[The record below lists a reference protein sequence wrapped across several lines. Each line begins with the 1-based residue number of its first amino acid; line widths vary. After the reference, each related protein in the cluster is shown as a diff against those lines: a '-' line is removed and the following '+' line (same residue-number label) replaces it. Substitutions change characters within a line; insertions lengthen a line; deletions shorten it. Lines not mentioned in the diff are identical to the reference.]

1 MELGQY
7 QIQIFV
13 SLVVILGAA
22 FVALICDFLKGN
34 NEQLRELTIELK
46 VRREEEQRR
55 SQMMT
60 GHTISASA
68 PALKERMRMERVER
82 ERTEQRIEAPMTHGA
97 PETRVASVAQA
108 APVSRAMA
116 APRHEAAPAEKEKQ
130 RKRPP
135 SADALAAMERG
146 AMLAASP
153 RRRTTPAPREA
164 EPVAPQIQPAEVF
177 HEVFQ
182 QVAPAFEQAAPV
194 AAEATMA
201 EITVVE
207 TTVVEPKVAPERKTI
222 VIPAR
227 VTSEVA
233 TATNNSPIS
242 SRPMNNG
249 LAKKDW
255 GSLLARKPKTM
266 EQVTQLTTQQKT
278 APVEVRQDILDAVV
292 AATATT
298 NGQSAAVPAGFHE
311 GYILSR
317 LVQSRQPVSGLVV
330 SIGVNTP
337 RNEDGSMPESVR
349 QLMHS
354 LIGAGDFAC
363 QSSSEEFL
371 LIYPNERGASAQR
384 RLSEIAQQLWDFQLR
399 SMGSFSILFS
409 WGGVE
414 VRSESI
420 DEAIASANERMHE
433 TRRGRKLLTMEPR
446 GDQQHRLAQA
456 V

>member
-60 GHTISASA
+60 GHTISTST
-68 PALKERMRMERVER
+68 PALKERMRMERVEK
-82 ERTEQRIEAPMTHGA
+82 ERMEQRIEAP
-97 PETRVASVAQA
+97 ETRVA
-108 APVSRAMA
+108 PVTRAM
-116 APRHEAAPAEKEKQ
+116 AAPAEKEKH

-146 AMLAASP
+146 AQLGFITAQTASRAAASK
-153 RRRTTPAPREA
+153 RKSWTPE
-164 EPVAPQIQPAEVF
+164 IQPAQ
-177 HEVFQ
+177 VFQ
-182 QVAPAFEQAAPV
+182 QMTPSFEQSAAAEQAAPMV
-194 AAEATMA
+194 AETTAAAEQ
-201 EITVVE
+201 
-207 TTVVEPKVAPERKTI
+207 TI
-222 VIPAR
+222 VIPAQ
-227 VTSEVA
+227 VSTAQAPSQIIQSQVA
-233 TATNNSPIS
+233 QSQITMVAKS
-242 SRPMNNG
+242 NG
-249 LAKKDW
+249 PVKKDW
-255 GSLLARKPKTM
+255 GSLLARKPKTV
-266 EQVTQLTTQQKT
+266 EQTNTHSQAVT
-278 APVEVRQDILDAVV
+278 VEVRQDLLDAVV
-292 AATATT
+292 AATTTT
-298 NGQSAAVPAGFHE
+298 NAQSAASAAVPAGFHE

-317 LVQSRQPVSGLVV
+317 LVQSRQPVSGLIV

-337 RNEDGSMPESVR
+337 RNQDGSMPEPVR
-349 QLMHS
+349 QLMQS

-433 TRRGRKLLTMEPR
+433 TRRSRKLLTMEPR
-446 GDQQHRLAQA
+446 VEQQQHLAQA